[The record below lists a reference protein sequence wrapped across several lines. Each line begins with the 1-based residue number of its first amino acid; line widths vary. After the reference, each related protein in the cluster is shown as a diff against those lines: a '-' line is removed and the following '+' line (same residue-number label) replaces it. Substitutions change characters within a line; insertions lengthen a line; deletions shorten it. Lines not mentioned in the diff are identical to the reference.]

1 MVKALA
7 AIGLACAATASLVAV
22 PAAASTVLPN
32 LPAAAYSLLVT
43 ASNPANFLQTNTSTT
58 PGTLGT
64 SVAGASAGAEAVGA
78 VDQIP
83 AYASNVTPG
92 LAFVG
97 ASVGVNNGSGNAVG
111 YATYYMEVLGPVGM
125 VNVTMN
131 YHGGIV
137 ATGNVNPG
145 NTVGFFLAVNP
156 ASPGGA
162 RPGDDIDNSG
172 NAIWAA
178 QQVNRTSTGLQLLNG
193 STSATTTS
201 AISSLGQISAAPTS
215 ESAELDT
222 NTIYQITMEAYVN
235 AFSTGAGTLDAY
247 LDPTFVIAAG
257 VSDPQDYSFAF
268 SQGIANGVPEPA
280 SWAMMMI
287 GFCGLGVMSYR
298 RKRRIDWP
306 RARGQI
312 SKWRPTMSPGRLS
325 PPGSLGI
332 VGFFQGKIDA
342 L

>member
-7 AIGLACAATASLVAV
+7 AIGLACAATGSFVAV

-32 LPAAAYSLLVT
+32 LPAPAYSLLVT
-43 ASNPANFLQTNTSTT
+43 ASNPANFLQHDTSTT

-78 VDQIP
+78 VNQVP
-83 AYASNVTPG
+83 AYASNVTAG
-92 LAFVG
+92 LPFVG

-111 YATYYMEVLGPVGM
+111 YATYYMEILGPATSVD
-125 VNVTMN
+125 VTAN

-193 STSATTTS
+193 STNATTTS
-201 AISSLGQISAAPTS
+201 TITSLGQISAAPTTQN
-215 ESAELDT
+215 AVLLTDT
-222 NTIYQITMEAYVN
+222 VYQITIEAYVN

-247 LDPTFVIAAG
+247 LDPTFVIASN
-257 VSDPQDYSFAF
+257 VTDPQDYSFAF

-280 SWAMMMI
+280 SWAMMI
-287 GFCGLGVMSYR
+287 VGFCGLGVMSYR
-298 RKRRIDWP
+298 RKRRMV
-306 RARGQI
+306 AA
-312 SKWRPTMSPGRLS
+312 
-325 PPGSLGI
+325 
-332 VGFFQGKIDA
+332 DA
-342 L
+342 LG